1 MSNQPQHTS
10 RPPQR
15 FEILLVPEHVESR
28 GDASVVD
35 SAVRSAVVEATG
47 EEGVSGYPRYA
58 GHGIEAEIDSA
69 GRVVEALL
77 VDGSELD
84 IGLTAVVREVPP
96 RPGA

>member
-1 MSNQPQHTS
+1 MSNQTHHAS
-10 RPPQR
+10 RHPRR

-28 GDASVVD
+28 GEASVAD

-47 EEGVSGYPRYA
+47 EMGVSGYPRYA

-69 GRVVEALL
+69 GRAVEALL

-84 IGLTAVVREVPP
+84 IGLTAVVRDVPT
-96 RPGA
+96 RPGV